1 MELHLGDR
9 TALVTGSYRGTGLVI
24 ARSLLEEGA
33 RVFVHG
39 FTAEQADD
47 AVAEIGGGI
56 PVAGDIGSDSGAD
69 AVAEQVGDAP
79 DILVNNY
86 GTAARGRW
94 ESASAQDWARMYD
107 ANVVSGQRLVRRFL
121 PRMKQRDYGRIINLG
136 TAGALAPGSGNPH
149 YYAAKAALV
158 AATTSL
164 ARELAGTALRVNL
177 VSPGMILTP
186 EVEAGYMRR
195 AAREGWGDAWAD
207 VEPHVAAD
215 IPIRRIT
222 RREEVAD
229 LVLFLASP
237 RADAIHGQNIVIDG
251 GVVAA
256 R

>member
-1 MELHLGDR
+1 MDLDLTNR
-9 TALVTGSYRGTGLVI
+9 TVLVTGSYRGTGLVI
-24 ARSLLEEGA
+24 ARSFIAEGA
-33 RVFVHG
+33 QVFVHG
-39 FTAEQADD
+39 FTAEQAE
-47 AVAEIGGGI
+47 AGIAEIGGGT
-56 PVAGDIGSDSGAD
+56 PVCGDIRTESGAD
-69 AVAEQVGDAP
+69 AVAEALGTAP

-86 GTAARGRW
+86 GTASGARW
-94 ESASAQDWARMYD
+94 DTATTADWTEMFD
-107 ANVVSGQRLVRRFL
+107 ANVLSAQRLVSRFL
-121 PRMKQRDYGRIINLG
+121 PAMKERDHARIINLG
-136 TAGALAPGSGNPH
+136 TAGSLAPGSRNPH

-158 AATTSL
+158 ALTSSL
-164 ARELAGTALRVNL
+164 AREVAGTAVRVNL

-251 GVVAA
+251 GALG
-256 R
+256 RG

>member
-1 MELHLGDR
+1 MDLHLAKR
-9 TALVTGSYRGTGLVI
+9 TVLVTGSYRGTGLVI
-24 ARSLLEEGA
+24 ARSFLDEGA
-33 RVFVHG
+33 DVYVHG
-39 FTAEQADD
+39 FTVEQAAT
-47 AVAEIGGGI
+47 AVAEIGGT
-56 PVAGDIGSDSGAD
+56 PVSGDICTDDGAA
-69 AVAEQVGDAP
+69 AVAKQVGTTP

-86 GTAARGRW
+86 GTASATRW
-94 ESASAQDWARMYD
+94 ESGTADDWREMYEANVLSAQ
-107 ANVVSGQRLVRRFL
+107 RLTSQFL
-121 PRMKQRDYGRIINLG
+121 PGMKRQEYARIINLG
-136 TAGALAPGSGNPH
+136 TAGSLAPGSRNPH

-158 AATTSL
+158 ALTASL
-164 ARELAGTALRVNL
+164 AREVAGTSVRVNL

-195 AAREGWGDAWAD
+195 AEREGWGDTWAE

-251 GVVAA
+251 GVLG
-256 R
+256 RG